1 MADSNIAVTENGT
14 SDGVPD
20 VALRWILLH
29 ATTSNVELAHLSN
42 VCRSWRKA
50 VTTVV
55 LEQATYK
62 TASGE
67 GQHQQQQPLL
77 LLPSM
82 VSQLIRMNNYS
93 SSSNNNSEDATTP
106 SNVPKISTDE
116 TFCAAWFAPE
126 GVQLL
131 DLDGEQ
137 VVSEDEHNNDSSS
150 SSSSEENNTM
160 ASSAAMH
167 RHCRHPSSSGT
178 KPSSNKNLPNNK
190 TGGTNKASPKM
201 NMNSMLQRR
210 PPNLE
215 QIPQGWSRG
224 FGGRQQ
230 QHRMVSFQERGIV
243 VSHEWQGYRQA
254 MQILYP
260 FGYANKFVQQ
270 VLQQGQLLQ
279 NSTESS
285 LQLDDDESLKD
296 KNSNNPV
303 SSTIAV
309 RGATIARPEG
319 YCLCWELPTPDSLQQ
334 VVKWT
339 RSNSK
344 NNNNEDMVQTIKL
357 QERQRKLR
365 QWKEWR
371 RQLQLTVLPQVLA
384 RSPPFADACVQFLN
398 SDEKH
403 AVRFMTPQFDCG
415 PIGEPVTILVVG
427 IATEDGCFCSGLH
440 NRFELGHL
448 YPNSALM
455 ELSEMSPI
463 CMAVDTISAPT
474 VAADGAV
481 ASGQTTS
488 STPQTPVKTP
498 LEQHLLSDD
507 DSEDDSDDDYGDD
520 SSSELAGSPSHPN
533 PTKKRGWLNN
543 CTCIFQD
550 KSDPM
555 GFASTKGDENRQNTA
570 SSPGGIRE
578 DSQTMRLDDDDSDD
592 DPEAERILRGSRIP
606 GMWHCYAAVFDGK
619 QYSTLRVDG
628 VEEVLVCDSQGTP
641 NTGIGGSNDA
651 DNSHAKGTSGPSS
664 SRNHRTRGGPRAMLD
679 GLTIG
684 SDHCFDMTL
693 CFGQGSGGEGEGAI
707 AEIAVFSGR
716 LDLQDLEVL
725 EKQLMVKHG
734 IPNPDLSREALVKED
749 EWTRKST
756 ALYCQTPAE
765 SAAYHLRH
773 RDDAALGLEQNTVP
787 LRIMTKHRSVAW
799 HQFNP
804 VTGEELRIKRI
815 GSRSAGSSS
824 DW

>member
-1 MADSNIAVTENGT
+1 M
-14 SDGVPD
+14 
-20 VALRWILLH
+20 
-29 ATTSNVELAHLSN
+29 
-42 VCRSWRKA
+42 
-50 VTTVV
+50 
-55 LEQATYK
+55 
-62 TASGE
+62 
-67 GQHQQQQPLL
+67 
-77 LLPSM
+77 
-82 VSQLIRMNNYS
+82 
-93 SSSNNNSEDATTP
+93 
-106 SNVPKISTDE
+106 
-116 TFCAAWFAPE
+116 
-126 GVQLL
+126 
-131 DLDGEQ
+131 
-137 VVSEDEHNNDSSS
+137 
-150 SSSSEENNTM
+150 
-160 ASSAAMH
+160 
-167 RHCRHPSSSGT
+167 
-178 KPSSNKNLPNNK
+178 
-190 TGGTNKASPKM
+190 
-201 NMNSMLQRR
+201 
-210 PPNLE
+210 
-215 QIPQGWSRG
+215 
-224 FGGRQQ
+224 
-230 QHRMVSFQERGIV
+230 
-243 VSHEWQGYRQA
+243 VSHEWQGYRHA
-254 MQILYP
+254 MQILHP
-260 FGYANKFVQQ
+260 FGYASKFVQH
-270 VLQQGQLLQ
+270 VLHRGQQQLFQ
-279 NSTESS
+279 KNSTESS
-285 LQLDDDESLKD
+285 LHDKSCVKD
-296 KNSNNPV
+296 NKNSHHPGLL
-303 SSTIAV
+303 STVAV

-319 YCLCWELPTPDSLQQ
+319 YCLCWELPTSDSLQQ
-334 VVKWT
+334 VVKWS
-339 RSNSK
+339 RSNNK
-344 NNNNEDMVQTIKL
+344 NNKNNNEDMVQTIKL

-384 RSPPFADACVQFLN
+384 RSPPSYDADASACVQFLN

-440 NRFELGHL
+440 TRFELGHL

-463 CMAVDTISAPT
+463 CMAVDTISAT
-474 VAADGAV
+474 NNV
-481 ASGQTTS
+481 ASGGTLASSQNT

-507 DSEDDSDDDYGDD
+507 DSEDDSDDDFGDD

-555 GFASTKGDENRQNTA
+555 GFASTKSDENQQNVS
-570 SSPGGIRE
+570 SSPGSMRE

-592 DPEAERILRGSRIP
+592 DPEAERILRGSRTP
-606 GMWHCYAAVFDGK
+606 GMWHCYAAVFDGQ

-628 VEEVLVCDSQGTP
+628 VEEVLVCDSQDTP
-641 NTGIGGSNDA
+641 NAGIDGNINT
-651 DNSHAKGTSGPSS
+651 DNSHGKGSSGPSS
-664 SRNHRTRGGPRAMLD
+664 SRNHRSRRRPRAMLD

-725 EKQLMVKHG
+725 EKQLMTKHG

-773 RDDAALGLEQNTVP
+773 RDDAALGFEQNTVP
-787 LRIMTKHRSVAW
+787 LRIITKHRSVAW